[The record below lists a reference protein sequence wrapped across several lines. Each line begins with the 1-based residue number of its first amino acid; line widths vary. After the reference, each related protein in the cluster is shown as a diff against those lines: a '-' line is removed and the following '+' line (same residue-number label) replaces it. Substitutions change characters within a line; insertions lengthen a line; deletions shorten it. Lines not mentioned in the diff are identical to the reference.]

1 MIMFENFNKSSKE
14 EWVAVLAK
22 ELKGADFDSSLIKK
36 DELEELTY
44 PSFFHQDDFQLMNE
58 IPGKFPY
65 KRGFYSELNDWS
77 IVSFIQVS
85 DEKSANEKALS
96 DLMKGNTA
104 LSFTFLS
111 TTTIDF
117 TVLLKGIEC
126 QYIKVYFELQ
136 SEDQFAALSSYFSEN
151 LCSEVFIA
159 YNPFKERNEL
169 RTTDFIQL
177 KNGILRNFEVDAY
190 SVQQAGSNCSQE
202 VAFALALGH
211 DYLAQQIAL
220 GRSVDDALVNIH
232 FTLGVGSN
240 YLMEIAKFRA
250 FRILWSKI
258 ARTYQ
263 PEHRCN
269 ETASVTAKIG
279 FLNKS
284 LKDPYTNLLRQTTE
298 VMSAAMGGASQ
309 VFCFP
314 YDTASTKGSSE
325 FSERMATNISLIL
338 KEESYLNQVLDAVG
352 GSYAIERLTE
362 MLADKGWTLFQE
374 IEKQG
379 GLKSSDL
386 MQKIEQTAQKRITLY
401 KNKQK
406 TLIGINKFP
415 NTDASDLEWKKN
427 NSTYFGLKALV
438 LENEIN

>member
-1 MIMFENFNKSSKE
+1 MIMFENFKKPSKE
-14 EWVAVLAK
+14 EWISVLTK
-22 ELKGADFDSSLIKK
+22 ELKGADFDNSLMKH
-36 DELEELTY
+36 DELEELIY
-44 PSFFHQDDFQLMNE
+44 PSFFHQDDIQLANE

-104 LSFTFLS
+104 LYFTFLLIS
-111 TTTIDF
+111 NIDF
-117 TVLLKGIEC
+117 TILLKGVEC

-136 SEDQFAALSSYFSEN
+136 SEVQFTALSSYFSEN
-151 LCSEVFIA
+151 LCSEVFIT
-159 YNPFKERNEL
+159 YNPLKERNEL
-169 RTTDFIQL
+169 RATDFIQL
-177 KNGILRNFEVDAY
+177 NNGISRNFDVDAF
-190 SVQQAGSNCSQE
+190 SVQQAGANCSQE

-211 DYLAQQIAL
+211 DYLVQQVAL

-250 FRILWSKI
+250 FRLLWFKI
-258 ARTYQ
+258 ARSYK
-263 PEHRCN
+263 PEHLCN
-269 ETASVTAKIG
+269 ETASLTAKIG

-309 VFCFP
+309 VLCFP
-314 YDTASTKGSSE
+314 YDLQSTKGSSE
-325 FSERMATNISLIL
+325 FTERMATNISLIL

-352 GSYAIERLTE
+352 GSYAFEQLTE
-362 MLADKGWTLFQE
+362 MLADKAWILFQE

-379 GLKSSDL
+379 TLKSSDL
-386 MQKIEQTAQKRITLY
+386 MQKIEQTAQKRIALY
-401 KNKQK
+401 KTKQK

-415 NTDASDLEWKKN
+415 NPDVSDLEWKIN
-427 NSTYFGLKALV
+427 DSTYFGLKVLV